1 MRKSY
6 LTTLLS
12 VGVALA
18 SLSSCSRSNYAFNPS
33 TPAYLGSERAHST
46 AAPVADATASAE
58 VAAPVA
64 VEVPAKVAAAAL
76 ARPRAAAHRVARA
89 SAPVA
94 VATEAAAP
102 VAAHTTFTKAE
113 RKELKQLMRQAKAT
127 SPKAVADG
135 GKSQIVALVLCAFL
149 GGLGV
154 HRFYLGYTGI
164 GIHMLLTLGLFGI
177 LTLIDFVRILT
188 GSLKPKDG
196 DYTTKL

>member
-1 MRKSY
+1 MRASVATATPDAE
-6 LTTLLS
+6 LT
-12 VGVALA
+12 A
-18 SLSSCSRSNYAFNPS
+18 SADAAAPAVVV
-33 TPAYLGSERAHST
+33 TPARVAATAIVRHH
-46 AAPVADATASAE
+46 AAPVAHRT
-58 VAAPVA
+58 APVA
-64 VEVPAKVAAAAL
+64 A
-76 ARPRAAAHRVARA
+76 
-89 SAPVA
+89 A
-94 VATEAAAP
+94 VATETAAPAAA
-102 VAAHTTFTKAE
+102 TTFTKAE

-149 GGLGV
+149 GNLGV

-164 GIHMLLTLGLFGI
+164 GVLMLLTLGLFGI

>member
-18 SLSSCSRSNYAFNPS
+18 SLSSCSRASYSFNS
-33 TPAYLGSERAHST
+33 GPAYLGSERVRTSVAT
-46 AAPVADATASAE
+46 AAPAPEAELTASADAAAPATVVVPAH
-58 VAAPVA
+58 VAAT
-64 VEVPAKVAAAAL
+64 AL
-76 ARPRAAAHRVARA
+76 VRHH
-89 SAPVA
+89 
-94 VATEAAAP
+94 AAP
-102 VAAHTTFTKAE
+102 VAAAVAAETAAPAAATTFTKAE
-113 RKELKQLMRQAKAT
+113 RKELKQLMRQDKAT
-127 SPKAVADG
+127 SPKGVAAS
-135 GKSQIVALVLCAFL
+135 GKSQMVAAVLCFFV

-164 GIHMLLTLGLFGI
+164 GILMLFTFGLFGI

-196 DYTTKL
+196 DYTTKF